1 MDMMARFALF
11 EPLDM
16 IAAGVLFGAWFL
28 LGLLIEHPPKRYP
41 SVTVLTFQY
50 RREWMEQMITRD
62 PRVFDAITMN
72 GLRQGTAFFGSGCM
86 IALGGILALLS
97 NTQALTDVAVDL
109 TASAELRILLQ
120 MKLLVVAGLLTHAFL
135 KFVWA
140 NRLFGYCAVTMAAT
154 PNDITDPLAPI
165 RARQAADISNRAA
178 VNFNRGLRS
187 IYFSLAA
194 LGWLLSPYALIA
206 TTLLASFTLL
216 SREFASTSRETLRD
230 D

>member
-1 MDMMARFALF
+1 MMDRLSLFA
-11 EPLDM
+11 PLDL
-16 IAAGVLFGAWFL
+16 IAVGVLFGTWWL

-41 SVTVLTFQY
+41 SVTVLTYEY

-62 PRVFDAITMN
+62 PRVFDALTMN
-72 GLRQGTAFFGSGCM
+72 GLREGTAFFGSGCM
-86 IALGGILALLS
+86 IALGGVLALMS
-97 NTQALTDVAVDL
+97 NTQSLDAVAVDL
-109 TASAELRILLQ
+109 TASAHPEVLWQI
-120 MKLLVVAGLLTHAFL
+120 KLLAVAALLTHAFL

-140 NRLFGYCAVTMAAT
+140 NRLFGYCAITMAAT
-154 PNDITDPLAPI
+154 PNDITDPKAKT
-165 RARQAADISNRAA
+165 RARQSGEIANRAA

-206 TTLLASFTLL
+206 TTAVASFTLL

-230 D
+230 T